1 MKQGYDVVVA
11 GAGNA
16 AFCAALAARE
26 RVGRVLMLEKAPRA
40 WIGGNTY
47 FTAGTFRTTFSG
59 VEELSPILDDVAEEQ
74 LARTELP
81 PYTEDDFVAD
91 MNRVTEDCCDDEL
104 TNILA
109 SEAADAVRW
118 LHGKSIRWRLMYDR
132 QSFEVGGKR
141 RFWGGLVLGTVGG
154 GRGLVQQ
161 HLAAP
166 TRSGIEV
173 RCERAVTG
181 LLRSA
186 SGTVTG
192 VVCDGPG
199 GREEIEVGAVV
210 LACGGFEA
218 NARMR
223 ERYLGP
229 DWGAAKVRGT
239 PYNTGEGLQAALDS
253 GARPYGDWG
262 GCHAIA
268 WDAAAPPTGD
278 RELTNLFSKQSY
290 PVGIVVNAEGRRFV
304 DEGADFRN
312 YTYAKYG
319 AEILRQPDAVAYQL
333 FDSKTEPL

>member
-1 MKQGYDVVVA
+1 MFGLQRASVGPDATKNVATGRPVGCESSISCRTCIVAAIASSRAGGGADRHRRYHLPHSSSVYTRRPGNARRTPAPQAADCRISCAATTDGSPPSSTRPLVYTSRILRGSLVKQGYDVVVA

-141 RFWGGLVLGTVGG
+141 RFWGGW
-154 GRGLVQQ
+154 
-161 HLAAP
+161 
-166 TRSGIEV
+166 SS
-173 RCERAVTG
+173 ERWAEAEGSYNSTSP
-181 LLRSA
+181 R
-186 SGTVTG
+186 
-192 VVCDGPG
+192 PP
-199 GREEIEVGAVV
+199 GAVSKFG
-210 LACGGFEA
+210 AS
-218 NARMR
+218 AR
-223 ERYLGP
+223 
-229 DWGAAKVRGT
+229 
-239 PYNTGEGLQAALDS
+239 
-253 GARPYGDWG
+253 
-262 GCHAIA
+262 
-268 WDAAAPPTGD
+268 
-278 RELTNLFSKQSY
+278 
-290 PVGIVVNAEGRRFV
+290 
-304 DEGADFRN
+304 
-312 YTYAKYG
+312 
-319 AEILRQPDAVAYQL
+319 
-333 FDSKTEPL
+333 